1 MKKRIGA
8 FVVATVMTASLA
20 ALPANAMSYTVEGAK
35 ERNFG
40 PITSVEFEI
49 QPQTARRI
57 TARMRHTRLPDL
69 ERRNRI
75 CLTGLKNS
83 LTCAESTE
91 AIMSLSVP
99 AV

>member
-40 PITSVEFEI
+40 PITSV
-49 QPQTARRI
+49 
-57 TARMRHTRLPDL
+57 
-69 ERRNRI
+69 
-75 CLTGLKNS
+75 
-83 LTCAESTE
+83 
-91 AIMSLSVP
+91 
-99 AV
+99 

>member
-8 FVVATVMTASLA
+8 FVVATVMTVSLA

-49 QPQTARRI
+49 PAADSASDYSKNAAYAPPGFGTPE
-57 TARMRHTRLPDL
+57 H
-69 ERRNRI
+69 I
-75 CLTGLKNS
+75 CLTGLRNS
-83 LTCAESTE
+83 LTCAELTE
-91 AIMSLSVP
+91 AIMSQSVP

>member
-40 PITSVEFEI
+40 PITVSY
-49 QPQTARRI
+49 THL
-57 TARMRHTRLPDL
+57 TLPTKL
-69 ERRNRI
+69 E
-75 CLTGLKNS
+75 
-83 LTCAESTE
+83 
-91 AIMSLSVP
+91 V
-99 AV
+99 

>member
-49 QPQTARRI
+49 
-57 TARMRHTRLPDL
+57 
-69 ERRNRI
+69 
-75 CLTGLKNS
+75 
-83 LTCAESTE
+83 
-91 AIMSLSVP
+91 P
-99 AV
+99 AADSA

>member
-49 QPQTARRI
+49 PAAGQR
-57 TARMRHTRLPDL
+57 
-69 ERRNRI
+69 
-75 CLTGLKNS
+75 NS